1 MKRFLLFICVAF
13 SAVCCTKNHTEPG
26 QPLNTEVRDYI
37 ASLGTLPQEGA
48 TSSEKQKLYSITQSV
63 SYIDNPDKIGEN
75 NAGYYEMESA
85 RIREHA
91 SAVVT
96 DIVPPTGSEGA
107 IYPGAL
113 VQGKSVSEGEPVLIP
128 IYDKRKAGRISLN
141 VVSGDKSGISEE
153 IRTFTKSEVGEAMNR
168 IIGNY
173 KSGFPANTA
182 ITYRAVH
189 TLDEMAYHLGLD
201 ASVLRENFE
210 PAYRRTA
217 TTKIMVRL
225 SQIFF
230 TMTYDQPGINDM
242 FTTRLSVDEL
252 QRYCGTG
259 NPPAYISSV
268 SYGRCFVLL
277 YESQAVSEPV
287 LTAAISGVYCNEKD
301 TLGITPRQR
310 DIFKN
315 KISNVTLLQIGGKS
329 MDNPIEAIKL
339 NPDAIRDFIVKGAQ
353 FSPDNVGAVVSYRV
367 QYLANNTPL
376 AICRTLDTE
385 YETQKYIKVEDSN
398 EVSLKIR
405 GIHVPTIRKL
415 PGVKGDLSFYSRCE
429 TRPLSITV
437 YDERNRP
444 VTTGSFDP
452 QIKATTHKYEI
463 LRNYNHIFRAGKLGV
478 SPEHR
483 IVVEGSVI
491 FRNKRLNRQDQTN
504 EFPIRAEFRY
514 NRDKREWE
522 VFYDSDTQPGKF
534 GDIRIYKEFAGCTSE
549 MHIYYMFHTTFTTY
563 PKREE
568 RNAPKPFL

>member
-1 MKRFLLFICVAF
+1 M
-13 SAVCCTKNHTEPG
+13 
-26 QPLNTEVRDYI
+26 NTEVRDYI
-37 ASLGTLPQEGA
+37 ASLGTLLQEGA
-48 TSSEKQKLYSITQSV
+48 TSSEKQKLYSITPSA

-128 IYDKRKAGRISLN
+128 IYDKRKTGRISLN

-210 PAYRRTA
+210 PACRRTA

-287 LTAAISGVYCNEKD
+287 LTATISGVYCNEKD

-315 KISNVTLLQIGGKS
+315 KISNVTLLQIGG
-329 MDNPIEAIKL
+329 NAEAGLATVFGDFNKL
-339 NPDAIRDFIVKGAQ
+339 REFIINGAEV
-353 FSPDNVGAVVSYRV
+353 SPQNVGAPISYHIKYLHDNTDAKLSNTLKYKVTTKQYYQVDARNNIAVDFLKLKVSRIRPVSRKYHVSTNCSYVKIKSISVDVHRLKNNKYEKLDSYDIFEANADKV
-367 QYLANNTPL
+367 FVNGYGADIPLNSCDSRGTMYLGDRITIQCKVEVHNE
-376 AICRTLDTE
+376 IYYWGRTK
-385 YETQKYIKVEDSN
+385 ETQLITLQRTFICNNKGQWESLEDIKPAKDAFTSIKKTEIIASA
-398 EVSLKIR
+398 EVDLDLQIR
-405 GIHVPTIRKL
+405 FSQD
-415 PGVKGDLSFYSRCE
+415 GV
-429 TRPLSITV
+429 V
-437 YDERNRP
+437 
-444 VTTGSFDP
+444 
-452 QIKATTHKYEI
+452 
-463 LRNYNHIFRAGKLGV
+463 LG
-478 SPEHR
+478 
-483 IVVEGSVI
+483 
-491 FRNKRLNRQDQTN
+491 
-504 EFPIRAEFRY
+504 
-514 NRDKREWE
+514 RD
-522 VFYDSDTQPGKF
+522 
-534 GDIRIYKEFAGCTSE
+534 
-549 MHIYYMFHTTFTTY
+549 
-563 PKREE
+563 
-568 RNAPKPFL
+568 